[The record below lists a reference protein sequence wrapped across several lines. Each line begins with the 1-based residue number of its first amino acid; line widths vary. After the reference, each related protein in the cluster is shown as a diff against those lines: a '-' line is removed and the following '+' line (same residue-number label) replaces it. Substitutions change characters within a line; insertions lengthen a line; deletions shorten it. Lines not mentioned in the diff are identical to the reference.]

1 MAFIKIQKMGKT
13 LEVSKTSFE
22 NFFKNAGWNEAG
34 EIPAS
39 SNSPEALEGSKKS
52 KSINN
57 KANEEKFN
65 QEDSGES
72 GDTSN
77 DEWDE
82 AIEEMDEMN
91 ADVQKPISEM
101 NRDELIQFA
110 KDHDISLAGLSKN
123 NQIREAIKTALKD
136 KEA

>member
-1 MAFIKIQKMGKT
+1 MAFVKIQKMGKT
-13 LEVSKTSFE
+13 LEVSKASFE

-39 SNSPEALEGSKKS
+39 SNSLEALEGSKKS
-52 KSINN
+52 KSINT
-57 KANEEKFN
+57 KANKEKFN

-72 GDTSN
+72 GDISN

-82 AIEEMDEMN
+82 VIEEMEEADF
-91 ADVQKPISEM
+91 DVQKPISEM

-110 KDHDISLAGLSKN
+110 KEHDISLVGLSKN